1 MRSEAATAAQ
11 ATSAAS
17 ASSIGATP
25 RRRDTT
31 GTRATRFLGLVVI
44 ALMGLLVFLGLVASP
59 QDVNQGDAVRLL
71 YLHVPAAE
79 MTYVAFGV
87 AALCSAAY
95 LWRRTRS
102 MAWDRVANASVEIGV
117 VLCALMLISGSL
129 WGRLTW
135 SQFWTWDARVTSSAL
150 LFVMFLGYLA
160 VRTLEGTNEQ
170 RARRSAV
177 VCLVAIL
184 DVPLVHYS
192 VDWFRTVHQ
201 RPTFVVKGSNI
212 EGIFRFTH
220 FVGFTTF
227 LLAYIWLMLHRNRV
241 AMLEEITE
249 STMLEAA
256 IVERQREGA
265 SDGGRAVDAGAGAV
279 VGATGVRP

>member
-1 MRSEAATAAQ
+1 MRAEAATAADV
-11 ATSAAS
+11 TDAAS
-17 ASSIGATP
+17 PMGATR
-25 RRRDTT
+25 RRRDGT
-31 GTRATRFLGLVVI
+31 GTRATRLLGLVVI

-59 QDVNQGDAVRLL
+59 QDVKQGDAVRLL

-79 MTYVAFGV
+79 MTYVAFSV
-87 AALCSAAY
+87 AAFCSAAY

-102 MAWDRVANASVEIGV
+102 MTWDRLANASVEIGV

-220 FVGFTTF
+220 FLGLTTF
-227 LLAYIWLMLHRNRV
+227 LLTYLWLMLHRNRV

-249 STMLEAA
+249 STMLETA
-256 IVERQREGA
+256 IAERQREGA
-265 SDGGRAVDAGAGAV
+265 SNVASDDGRTGDAVL
-279 VGATGVRP
+279 GATGVSH